1 MQIRVWTPPSFCSA
15 NPFSWK
21 SFQLLESL
29 SFVFKGRARTQSPT
43 NTNYAPEFPTLGGIA
58 GFNSTEVQWK
68 SLDLGELP
76 CWSQCPLCQ
85 VSMMKAKIGPSGPN
99 HSDSNSLSI
108 STKEK
113 WHFSSFLSTFQC
125 FSSILWVKMN
135 ETIYYSFD
143 LWHNSYKK
151 ASFHFLRAFLSFES
165 YMQIRHL
172 WHFETGSIM
181 TTIFFFAWI
190 SWRGYPWK

>member
-1 MQIRVWTPPSFCSA
+1 MPLFLLLHLCKSAFEPHPLFFSA

-21 SFQLLESL
+21 SFQLLEGV

-85 VSMMKAKIGPSGPN
+85 VSMMKAKIGPARPN

-113 WHFSSFLSTFQC
+113 LHFSSFSSPFRC

-135 ETIYYSFD
+135 ETIYYSFN
-143 LWHNSYKK
+143 LQHNSYKK
-151 ASFHFLRAFLSFES
+151 ASFNFLRAFF
-165 YMQIRHL
+165 
-172 WHFETGSIM
+172 
-181 TTIFFFAWI
+181 
-190 SWRGYPWK
+190 